1 MLGGSLCR
9 VNIDVS
15 AAAWWFLA
23 AAVAPALVG
32 VYFATVCGALLLDH
46 SGGRCTRR
54 NKRTGLFSRCHQH
67 RGVTR
72 SDGLAL
78 VFAVTAVAGAW
89 AWHQLNPGP
98 FLDTV
103 VSAFLS

>member
-1 MLGGSLCR
+1 

-15 AAAWWFLA
+15 AARWWFLA
-23 AAVAPALVG
+23 AVAAPALVG
-32 VYFATVCGALLLDH
+32 VYFDTVCGALLLDH
-46 SGGRCTRR
+46 SGDRCIRR
-54 NKRTGLFSRCHQH
+54 NKSTGLFGRCRQH

-72 SDGLAL
+72 SDAFAL
-78 VFAVTAVAGAW
+78 IFACTAGTGAW